1 MTLVQCFN
9 FSLSGSFNINMTQKV
24 KSSNTQ
30 LDYEFVWMNCQQ
42 PRKYGDNWKII
53 KKINKCPSRL

>member
-53 KKINKCPSRL
+53 KK